1 MRSVNRV
8 GRTADRTNMKS
19 AFELAMERLQKQAPS
34 KTLTAAQKAEL
45 ADLETLYRSKI
56 AQVEI
61 EIGDEIQSAEAQEDF
76 TRVDALRQRLQDQK
90 AKLEEEREDRK
101 ERVRRG

>member
-1 MRSVNRV
+1 
-8 GRTADRTNMKS
+8 MKS
-19 AFELAMERLQKQAPS
+19 AFELAMERLQKQAPTQ
-34 KTLTAAQKAEL
+34 TLTAAQKAEL

-61 EIGDEIQSAEAQEDF
+61 EIGDEIQAAESQEDF
-76 TRVDALRQRLQDQK
+76 TRVDALRQRLQEQK
-90 AKLEEEREDRK
+90 AKLESEKEDRK

>member
-1 MRSVNRV
+1 
-8 GRTADRTNMKS
+8 
-19 AFELAMERLQKQAPS
+19 MERLQKQAPS

>member
-1 MRSVNRV
+1 MRRV
-8 GRTADRTNMKS
+8 KNFGRTADRTNMKS

-76 TRVDALRQRLQDQK
+76 TRVDALRQRLLDQK